1 MVVFLFFSLQH
12 IHIVYTNDI
21 HGHLEKQEAVW
32 IDKYF
37 PPGVGNG
44 YIAPYVINHFR
55 KAAEEKDYIFLLLDA
70 GDIFQGT
77 PIGDFSDG
85 RVVVDYFNYMGY
97 DYIAIGNHDFDRGYW
112 IIDTLRR
119 RTDIPFLSANLYM
132 KKKDSII
139 PFAIPYLIFEKKGIK
154 IGIFSVITQYLTG
167 QVPPKFLDSI
177 IVEKEI
183 PEVRKIVSRI
193 RDSVDIL
200 IGLTHVGLR
209 HDRRIA
215 DSVPGI
221 DIIVGG
227 HSHTG
232 IREPEERG
240 SWNTI
245 IVQTYGHLT
254 TVGFLDVVYDI
265 DAKIITG
272 YRGYLIDLLEEKYPS
287 DTVMQNII
295 NSYKEK
301 VEKGF
306 NEIIGKVENDLTRAG
321 FAECTSG
328 NLITDAMRKRF
339 NADVGIHNSGGTR
352 RNIKAGDVTY
362 RDVYNMIPFENY
374 CVIFKVKGEVLKE
387 IFEVGVNGHHAIFQ
401 ISGAKI
407 VYDPNKQ
414 IGNRIVECY
423 IGNKPLDSDSI
434 YTIVT
439 NSFLAGGGGEYSV
452 FLKNI
457 FREDVYYLLR
467 DVVADYIRENSPV
480 SINIENR
487 IIKLKS
493 N

>member
-1 MVVFLFFSLQH
+1 MVVFLFFALQH
-12 IHIVYTNDI
+12 IYIVHTNDI
-21 HGHLEKQEAVW
+21 HGHLEEQEAVW

-37 PPGVGNG
+37 PPEVGNG
-44 YIAPYVINHFR
+44 YCAPYVINDFR
-55 KAAEEKDYIFLLLDA
+55 KTAEEKGYIFLLLDA
-70 GDIFQGT
+70 GDLFQGT

-85 RVVVDYFNYMGY
+85 RVMIDYFNYMNY

-112 IIDTLRR
+112 IIDTLRN
-119 RTDIPFLSANLYM
+119 RTDIPFLSGNLYV
-132 KKKDSII
+132 KKGDSLTN
-139 PFAIPYLIFEKKGIK
+139 FAIPYVIFERKGIK
-154 IGIFSVITQYLTG
+154 IGIFSVITQYLKG

-183 PEVRKIVSRI
+183 PEVRKLVSKI

-200 IGLTHVGLR
+200 IGLTHVGVR

-240 SWNTI
+240 PWNTI

-254 TVGFLDVVYDI
+254 TVGFLDVVYDTE
-265 DAKIITG
+265 AKEIIG
-272 YRGYLIDLLEEKYPS
+272 YRGYLTDLLEEKYPLDDS
-287 DTVMQNII
+287 MKKII
-295 NSYKEK
+295 TKYKSK

-306 NEIIGKVENDLTRAG
+306 NEVIGEVKNDLTRAG
-321 FAECTSG
+321 FSECTSG
-328 NLITDAMRKRF
+328 DLITDAMRKRF

-352 RNIKAGDVTY
+352 GDIEAGPVTY
-362 RDVYNMIPFENY
+362 KDVYKMIPFENY
-374 CVIFKVKGEVLKE
+374 CVILKVKGDVLKE
-387 IFEVGVNGHHAIFQ
+387 IFEISVNGHHAIFQ

-407 VYDPNKQ
+407 VYDPEKP
-414 IGNRIVECY
+414 IGNRIIECY
-423 IGNKPLDSDSI
+423 VEGKPLNPDSV

-452 FLKNI
+452 FLKNVY
-457 FREDVYYLLR
+457 REDTYYLLR
-467 DVVADYIRENSPV
+467 DVVADYIRENSPLEV
-480 SINIENR
+480 KIENR
-487 IIKLKS
+487 IVKIKH
-493 N
+493 